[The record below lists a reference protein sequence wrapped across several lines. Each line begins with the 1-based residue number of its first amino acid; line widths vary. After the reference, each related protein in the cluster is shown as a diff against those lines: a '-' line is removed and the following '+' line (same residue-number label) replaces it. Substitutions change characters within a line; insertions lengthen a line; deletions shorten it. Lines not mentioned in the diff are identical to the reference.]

1 MTNGIP
7 QKTLGWFSIFRLGL
21 VQACL
26 GCSSRIDDFYFEP
39 PNGSELSMAA
49 TVPGF

>member
-1 MTNGIP
+1 MTNGIQ

-26 GCSSRIDDFYFEP
+26 GAVVLQGDDRRQLRGDEGCSPDGGDA
-39 PNGSELSMAA
+39 GA
-49 TVPGF
+49 